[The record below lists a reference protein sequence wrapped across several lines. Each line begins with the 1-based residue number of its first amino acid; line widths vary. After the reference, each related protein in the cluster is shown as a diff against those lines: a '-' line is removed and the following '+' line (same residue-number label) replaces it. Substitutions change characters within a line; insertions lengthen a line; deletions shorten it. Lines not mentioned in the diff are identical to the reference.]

1 MSLNMTSACTK
12 TAIKPKYTLASPWL
26 LNLKPVCRKLSGHV
40 GISSHHGVS
49 SSFSLEIDLCDV
61 PTCGRPS
68 VFSFLCQD
76 CTLLIPS
83 FNSGTASSLPLLLLF
98 LTVSAAAALVLSAPS
113 PCTAP
118 SGWRVSMVCNDSV
131 LSAGFQIDT
140 PDTLGRTCL
149 HAAAA
154 GGWGLKILGWFPIWG
169 SSVSSLLPQL
179 IW

>member
-1 MSLNMTSACTK
+1 MINIRGINVIKYDISVYKSSYQAQVQTCITLTAKLETS
-12 TAIKPKYTLASPWL
+12 
-26 LNLKPVCRKLSGHV
+26 VCRKLSGHV
-40 GISSHHGVS
+40 GIGSHCSV
-49 SSFSLEIDLCDV
+49 SSFSVEIDPCDLCDV
-61 PTCGRPS
+61 PTCGRLS
-68 VFSFLCQD
+68 VFPYLSHD

-113 PCTAP
+113 PCAAP

-154 GGWGLKILGWFPIWG
+154 GG
-169 SSVSSLLPQL
+169 
-179 IW
+179 